1 MFIRT
6 LTTEDLPALLAL
18 YAHLHSSDDP
28 LPPAPVVQSVWAEV
42 MQNEKIRYFGA
53 LLEGSLVAS
62 CNVTVIPNLTRGCKP
77 YGIIENV
84 VTHTDHRRRGYGK
97 AVLCAALSHAWNIGC
112 YKVMLLTGRKDPG
125 TLHFYESA
133 GFDGHAKHAFIA
145 KPMP

>member
-1 MFIRT
+1 
-6 LTTEDLPALLAL
+6 
-18 YAHLHSSDDP
+18 
-28 LPPAPVVQSVWAEV
+28 

-53 LLEGSLVAS
+53 LLEASLVAS

-133 GFDGHAKHAFIA
+133 GFDAHAKHAFIA